1 MTDQAA
7 RIIFL
12 DNLLADYESDAAM
25 LRAQMHKA
33 LESVRDTLW
42 PKKDSKMDMLQKI
55 ESSQEVELLVIGI
68 RMLMPQNDEQR
79 IIKNEAMQIS

>member
-42 PKKDSKMDMLQKI
+42 PKKRFKNGYASKD
-55 ESSQEVELLVIGI
+55 
-68 RMLMPQNDEQR
+68 
-79 IIKNEAMQIS
+79 

>member
-1 MTDQAA
+1 
-7 RIIFL
+7 
-12 DNLLADYESDAAM
+12 
-25 LRAQMHKA
+25 
-33 LESVRDTLW
+33 
-42 PKKDSKMDMLQKI
+42 MLQKI